1 VPVAAPTATWLGFPA
16 VPREASTK
24 SFASAPCPR
33 SAMLEVLVV
42 RVEVMCDALSGLTFL
57 EHAGFLEEVPNR
69 TN

>member
-1 VPVAAPTATWLGFPA
+1 
-16 VPREASTK
+16 
-24 SFASAPCPR
+24 
-33 SAMLEVLVV
+33 M